1 VQGMKNFLQ
10 NLLIFFSL
18 CLCGL
23 IAFQWV
29 RETGLRKDLQTRT
42 DELHNKMEAIQ
53 GLESN
58 LRQDEAE
65 IKRLDGLRSQLVD
78 TVKTN
83 QIEIASLKKDLD
95 KTTRELDTNIK
106 QVEVYKD
113 AIERANENI
122 TKQNEEIKKQN
133 EEMKKIADDRN
144 EMVKKFNKTAQ
155 DFNDLVG
162 KWNKQQEDLAKQA
175 TNAPAKK

>member
-1 VQGMKNFLQ
+1 MKNFLQ

-113 AIERANENI
+113 AIERAN
-122 TKQNEEIKKQN
+122 
-133 EEMKKIADDRN
+133 
-144 EMVKKFNKTAQ
+144 
-155 DFNDLVG
+155 
-162 KWNKQQEDLAKQA
+162 
-175 TNAPAKK
+175 